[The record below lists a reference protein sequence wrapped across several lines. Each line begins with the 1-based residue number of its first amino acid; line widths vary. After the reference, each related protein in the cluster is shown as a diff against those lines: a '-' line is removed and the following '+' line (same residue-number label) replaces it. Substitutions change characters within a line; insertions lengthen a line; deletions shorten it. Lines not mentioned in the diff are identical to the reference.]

1 VEFSTARWGTVL
13 TLEWTPGL
21 TLAPFLEQAQVMKAI
36 EIPASGSMSI
46 GALARAAGVSIDT
59 IRFYE
64 KTGLLPPPNR
74 TPSGYRK
81 YLPDDL
87 KRLKFI
93 RRARDLGFS
102 LDEIASLLAL
112 RTPGR
117 RGVARVRAVAQR
129 KLELVQQKI
138 EELERLRAVLAGLVS
153 ACPGEGDPE
162 HCPILRAFEA
172 DPDETQARAFRS
184 STS

>member
-1 VEFSTARWGTVL
+1 RPTRYC
-13 TLEWTPGL
+13 P
-21 TLAPFLEQAQVMKAI
+21 
-36 EIPASGSMSI
+36 PACHVPSCSSCPH
-46 GALARAAGVSIDT
+46 R
-59 IRFYE
+59 
-64 KTGLLPPPNR
+64 PPPSFPTR
-74 TPSGYRK
+74 RSSD
-81 YLPDDL
+81 LDL

-102 LDEIASLLAL
+102 LDEIASVLAL

-138 EELERLRAVLAGLVS
+138 EELERRRAVLAGLVS